1 MAQKE
6 EFDVCDNG
14 SKLGR
19 LFGVDD
25 DDLPQNSTQKT
36 TFTSIVMNN
45 KSKETRMPK
54 SIQTLMAEILFNT
67 RDEMDKEVA
76 SVLYNF

>member
-45 KSKETRMPK
+45 KFKETRMPK
-54 SIQTLMAEILFNT
+54 SI
-67 RDEMDKEVA
+67 
-76 SVLYNF
+76 